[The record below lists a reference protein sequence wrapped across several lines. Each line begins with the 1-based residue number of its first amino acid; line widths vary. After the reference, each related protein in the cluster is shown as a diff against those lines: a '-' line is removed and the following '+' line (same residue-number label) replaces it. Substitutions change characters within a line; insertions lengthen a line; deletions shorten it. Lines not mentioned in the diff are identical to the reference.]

1 MSKLSHYDVGP
12 SSVSRRPNED
22 HHVPVIGPTICQPN
36 KIEIDGACTDG
47 GKEPASIW
55 RELSASHMP
64 PDVAIKAIGEAKEAK
79 EIDAVGRVSLNEV
92 RTHPH
97 EIEPP
102 AVLASAY
109 GRDIAHD
116 LLSFVTP
123 TLRHPDMLRAERYST
138 LLERLTH
145 KLAAAPADSM
155 AHEGVV
161 VLQRGLQWL
170 ALLRQNRNS
179 LIEA

>member
-12 SSVSRRPNED
+12 GSVSQRPNED
-22 HHVPVIGPTICQPN
+22 HHAPVIGPTIFQPN
-36 KIEIDGACTDG
+36 KIDIDSACTG
-47 GKEPASIW
+47 GEKEPASIW
-55 RELSASHMP
+55 RELNASYKP
-64 PDVAIKAIGEAKEAK
+64 PDVAIKAIGEAKD
-79 EIDAVGRVSLNEV
+79 IDAVGRVSLNEI
-92 RTHPH
+92 RTRNY

-102 AVLASAY
+102 AVAASLY
-109 GRDIAHD
+109 GRGIAHD

-123 TLRHPDMLRAERYST
+123 RLRHPDMLRAERYGI
-138 LLERLTH
+138 LLERLAH

-161 VLQRGLQWL
+161 VLQQGLLWL

-179 LIEA
+179 LIEV